1 MFLSGQGTR
10 ELSLKQGPRCLPLQA
25 QCGPRF
31 LIIILIRLSNFVIHC
46 ELFIFF
52 VLCILIS
59 CHTVFFDGHSDPV
72 LNSAF
77 ASQVNFCF
85 YIDYKN
91 FQMFFFD
98 MLNLFFIHL
107 YLGRCWFLLI
117 YYKRRTH
124 YAQKVEF
131 EWSL

>member
-1 MFLSGQGTR
+1 MLLSGQGTR
-10 ELSLKQGPRCLPLQA
+10 ELNLKQGPRCFPLQA

-59 CHTVFFDGHSDPV
+59 CHTVFFDGHSDAV
-72 LNSAF
+72 LNLAF

-85 YIDYKN
+85 YID
-91 FQMFFFD
+91 
-98 MLNLFFIHL
+98 
-107 YLGRCWFLLI
+107 
-117 YYKRRTH
+117 
-124 YAQKVEF
+124 
-131 EWSL
+131 